1 MPPPAQSSEN
11 RFLRWFAQ
19 TWPLWLWCALATAVG
34 VKAIV
39 SPTRHN
45 VWPIFAAASQHWGLR
60 LPLYAYYPRLDTYRY
75 SPAFAVAIT
84 PLASLPLPIGGC
96 LWGMGSVVLLYAGLS
111 RLHRDVLADGTGMHD
126 RRAFL
131 ALSAIGVAPMAWNLQ
146 SNVLLLAL
154 VAYGT
159 AAAAR
164 GNRMRAAFAL
174 VAPVFIKLWPAA
186 WLVVVMV
193 RRPRAMV
200 IPVACAAAAFAAL
213 PFLVDAPN
221 GAAQVYREWGESLG
235 ENHVQRWPGYRD
247 AITVVNAA
255 GIPID
260 PLTHRT
266 AQFIGAA
273 GVLAAAW
280 SANRYSPRRGLAVG
294 LLAWMCWQ
302 LLLGPGSERN
312 TYGMILPLIAWE
324 ALCARRS
331 GGGWLFPATA
341 MAIVFLF
348 SSGDVERAVGRHAP
362 WAAAILPAAVAT
374 FALGIA
380 LQALQLRRHPLSSVV
395 GPFPVRVP
403 LSAEERALQAPEGF
417 GINHRGTETRRKQ
430 KIDL

>member
-1 MPPPAQSSEN
+1 MPPAAAASGN

-19 TWPLWLWCALATAVG
+19 TWPLWLWCVLATAVG

-45 VWPIFAAASQHWGLR
+45 VWPIFATASQHWQQH
-60 LPLYAYYPRLDTYRY
+60 LPLYAYYPRLDTFRY

-84 PLASLPLPIGGC
+84 PLASLPLPVGGC
-96 LWGMGSVVLLYAGLS
+96 LWGMGSVLLLYAGLS
-111 RLHRDVLADGTGMHD
+111 RLHRDVLADGSRLHD

-154 VAYGT
+154 VAWGT

-164 GNRMRAAFAL
+164 GNMMRAAFAL

-186 WLVVVMV
+186 WLAVAMV
-193 RRPRAMV
+193 RRPRAML
-200 IPVACAAAAFAAL
+200 IPVACAVAVFAAL
-213 PFLVDAPN
+213 PFLADAPDR
-221 GAAQVYREWGESLG
+221 AAQVYRDWGESLG

-247 AITVVNAA
+247 AITVLNAA
-255 GIPID
+255 GIPVD
-260 PLTHRT
+260 PLTHRA
-266 AQFIGAA
+266 AQLIGAA

-280 SANRYSPRRGLAVG
+280 SRYSPRRGLAVG

-312 TYGMILPLIAWE
+312 TYGMILPLLAWE
-324 ALCARRS
+324 ALRVRRF
-331 GGGWLFPATA
+331 GGAWLFPATA
-341 MAIVFLF
+341 TAVVFLF
-348 SSGDVERAVGRHAP
+348 SSGDVERAVGRQIP

-374 FALGIA
+374 FALGAA
-380 LQALQLRRHPLSSVV
+380 LQALQLRRQPSTCVV
-395 GPFPVRVP
+395 GPIPVRVP
-403 LSAEERALQAPEGF
+403 IAVEERITRALEEG
-417 GINHRGTETRRKQ
+417 NRHHSSESPV
-430 KIDL
+430 